1 MASLPESHVSL
12 SHGCDKMPDQNH
24 NNNDNNNT
32 QGRVGLG
39 PQFEGTAHHS
49 REVTLVEDQMAG
61 PIVFTAK
68 R

>member
-1 MASLPESHVSL
+1 MSL
-12 SHGCDKMPDQNH
+12 SHGCDKIPDQNH
-24 NNNDNNNT
+24 KNGNNNNNS

-49 REVTLVEDQMAG
+49 REIMVAEDQMAG
-61 PIVFTAK
+61 PIVFTAN